1 MSVHDDRLP
10 GSRRLRVLQEIEDQ
24 RRQAKL
30 RAESAAN
37 AQAFAA
43 QIIGQAYAVS
53 GTSSSAQVAEE
64 SSAPCDVG
72 P

>member
-1 MSVHDDRLP
+1 MSVHEDRLP

-24 RRQAKL
+24 QRQAKL

-37 AQAFAA
+37 AQAFVA
-43 QIIGQAYAVS
+43 QILGASV
-53 GTSSSAQVAEE
+53 TPAQVSEE